1 MGHVPVSGRFKRV
14 VMDLL
19 DVSVISAK
27 GHKYILVVCDYFTK
41 YTEAYPLADKTA
53 RSVADALMDIWLP
66 RYGFP
71 LFLHSDQGKEFDN
84 TMVHKLSKL
93 LGTVKTKTTPYHP
106 RSDGLVE
113 RFNRTLL
120 AMLAMFVS
128 REHDNWDDLL
138 PFMMLA
144 YNTTV
149 HTSTGF
155 TPYRLV
161 FGKECS
167 LPGNLVHRELRPD
180 PPPRDVGDYTSWV
193 RQALYEAYD
202 EVHAQQQRATHRQK
216 RNYDSKAVAR
226 IPNWELGAQIL
237 SPCTKRQTV
246 FPMDWTLQVRAPM
259 EWVVGIQVDADARIF
274 YVHMDDLEHCAP
286 TDPEPSW
293 PDVAHGT
300 SIVVSTRAP
309 STLAPT
315 EAPHSH
321 TTPDSVHQ
329 TGSVSTMG
337 NDVRASTISDQSED
351 VNTDTNTPPA
361 SIWDLQD
368 AKCIL
373 SKNSECCIDVKGFR
387 LSQWKGYSTH
397 YNSSL
402 WVIRNI
408 LDRLLNTREWTM
420 SKDA

>member
-1 MGHVPVSGRFKRV
+1 MEDILEIQLHYFWPGMSDFVKDRISACHKCVAQKSPVNRHQPMGHVPVSGRFERV
-14 VMDLL
+14 AMDLL

-27 GHKYILVVCDYFTK
+27 GHRYILVVCDYFTK
-41 YTEAYPLADKTA
+41 YTEAYPLKDKTA

-84 TMVHKLSKL
+84 AMIHKLSKL

-128 REHDNWDDLL
+128 QEHDNWDDLL

-149 HTSTGF
+149 HMTTGF

-161 FGKECS
+161 FGDGCN

-180 PPPRDVGDYTSWV
+180 PPPGDPGTYASWV
-193 RQALYEAYD
+193 QQALYESYD
-202 EVHAQQQRATHRQK
+202 EVRAQQQRATHRQK

-226 IPNWELGAQIL
+226 A
-237 SPCTKRQTV
+237 
-246 FPMDWTLQVRAPM
+246 FPIGCWTLRYYPPARKNKLCSPWIGPYKIVRTPM

-274 YVHMDDLEHCAP
+274 YVHMDDLKRCATP
-286 TDPEPSW
+286 DPEPSW
-293 PDVAHGT
+293 PDTAHGT

-309 STLAPT
+309 STFAL
-315 EAPHSH
+315 
-321 TTPDSVHQ
+321 
-329 TGSVSTMG
+329 
-337 NDVRASTISDQSED
+337 
-351 VNTDTNTPPA
+351 TDIA
-361 SIWDLQD
+361 RS
-368 AKCIL
+368 
-373 SKNSECCIDVKGFR
+373 
-387 LSQWKGYSTH
+387 
-397 YNSSL
+397 
-402 WVIRNI
+402 
-408 LDRLLNTREWTM
+408 
-420 SKDA
+420 